1 MTQESSAGTPTIP
14 YCTCTISPPGLC
26 PEVGWR
32 WRSPLAA
39 YLSCFLDERGDSGE
53 EHLTKA
59 LDTPRR
65 RDYMSLVR
73 PWTRSRTNI
82 TWLVYIYL
90 QQIRSRWEIHQRFPP
105 NVCLWRAAGSL
116 FLSGA
121 NRTDHSPTSA
131 TAVQSMC
138 QTHVGDMAVE
148 GNIQRST
155 LIDTGQLRLPLSNDT
170 ILLSLMKTFRLN
182 ELDHHVHTIHVRRWK
197 SRWRHRGTGIGTSS
211 KQSSCIRDGHLI
223 ELDVTNTGSSIRY
236 GIRGASR

>member
-1 MTQESSAGTPTIP
+1 MIVDS
-14 YCTCTISPPGLC
+14 
-26 PEVGWR
+26 
-32 WRSPLAA
+32 SPL
-39 YLSCFLDERGDSGE
+39 
-53 EHLTKA
+53 H
-59 LDTPRR
+59 
-65 RDYMSLVR
+65 
-73 PWTRSRTNI
+73 
-82 TWLVYIYL
+82 
-90 QQIRSRWEIHQRFPP
+90 QIQSRWEAHQRFPP